1 MRSKWRSLNKD
12 EKPPRARVSTKN
24 AGNGLFV
31 EQQSHVSLARETA
44 AKLDAYAK
52 GTPAALERFRAVRER
67 ILKEE
72 QGIGNKE
79 AGTVVEAGSSSAQ
92 VATKP
97 QAPLVAATGYDA
109 SRDPRRR
116 V

>member
-1 MRSKWRSLNKD
+1 MNFS
-12 EKPPRARVSTKN
+12 
-24 AGNGLFV
+24 NGLFV
-31 EQQSHVSLARETA
+31 EQQSHVALARETA

-52 GTPAALERFRAVRER
+52 GTPAALEKFRAVRER

-72 QGIGNKE
+72 QGGATSE
-79 AGTVVEAGSSSAQ
+79 AGTVVGAGTSEAGSSSAQ
-92 VATKP
+92 AATKP
-97 QAPLVAATGYDA
+97 QTPIVAATGYDA